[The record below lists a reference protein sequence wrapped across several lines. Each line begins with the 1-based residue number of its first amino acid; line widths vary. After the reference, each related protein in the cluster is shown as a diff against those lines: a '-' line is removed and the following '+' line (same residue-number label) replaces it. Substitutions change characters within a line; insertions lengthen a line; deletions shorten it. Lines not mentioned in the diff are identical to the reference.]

1 MNKDLEEQSN
11 KILCANINH
20 LNDLINKEN
29 DNLFKKRF
37 IGTSPNMNKPSYE
50 NPEGINYLKSSY
62 ISKKDCIYTS
72 TEEDFKE
79 WEKIFYDTS
88 AKSSFNISTKP
99 KMNSPEFYESY
110 ICP

>member
-1 MNKDLEEQSN
+1 
-11 KILCANINH
+11 
-20 LNDLINKEN
+20 
-29 DNLFKKRF
+29 
-37 IGTSPNMNKPSYE
+37 MNKPSYE

-79 WEKIFYDTS
+79 WEKIFYETS